1 MSTYAWVNLCSVLV
15 PFLASF
21 HPRLRFHRN
30 WWALFPGIAV
40 MMALFIPWD
49 AAFTRAGVWGFNP
62 EHVRSARWVGLP
74 IEEWLFFVCI
84 PYACVFSY
92 HCFLVLGVKDRW
104 GRQARTISVV
114 LVFGLLSVAIW
125 NWSRAYTFTAWSL
138 CALWIGFTAF
148 LQKAPWLGR
157 FYFAYAVLLL
167 PFLLVN
173 GILTGTGLEREVVWY
188 DNEENLG
195 LRILTIPV
203 EDVFYGMLMTGL
215 VVSVYEALL
224 ARRGTQAAVREA

>member
-21 HPRLRFHRN
+21 HPRLRFYRN
-30 WWALFPGIAV
+30 WWALFPGIAL

-62 EHVRSARWVGLP
+62 EHVWNARVLNLP
-74 IEEWLFFVCI
+74 IEEWLFFICI
-84 PYACVFSY
+84 PYCCVFSY
-92 HCFLVLGVKDRW
+92 NCFDVLGVKDHL
-104 GRQARTISVV
+104 GRHARTISVV
-114 LVFGLLSVAIW
+114 LVFGLLAIALW
-125 NWSRAYTFTAWSL
+125 NWPRAYTFTAWTL
-138 CALWIGFTAF
+138 CALWIAFTAF
-148 LQKAPWLGR
+148 IQKAPWLGR

-167 PFLLVN
+167 PFLVVN

-188 DNEENLG
+188 DNAENIG

-203 EDVFYGMLMTGL
+203 EDVFYGMLMVGL

-224 ARRGTQAAVREA
+224 ARRGKQRAVGEV